1 MESDVV
7 LSDEERSY
15 FARLFNEDITVAPA
29 TQGGLSHTIS
39 VTTEVPELVASLLG
53 KAKITLLAEV
63 GNYKL
68 WFPLE
73 MTLDEYGQF
82 NPVLGIPE
90 VVEYVGRQR
99 SWRST
104 ELDELV
110 ISCTNFSGNVK
121 VLSLSSTGMA
131 LQLNGADIAEQIS
144 HNTELTLHLPDGQL
158 LQLGMEPVR
167 LHDKMLAARITTTK
181 PNRDV
186 LRRYLFQRHRQRHP
200 TLYQNLKN

>member
-1 MESDVV
+1 MEPQAV
-7 LSDEERSY
+7 LSDEERGY
-15 FARLFNEDITVAPA
+15 FAKLFNEDITVAPA
-29 TQGGLSHTIS
+29 AQGGANHTIS

-68 WFPLE
+68 WFPME

-90 VVEYVGRQR
+90 VVEYVGKQR

-104 ELDELV
+104 ELDELD

-131 LQLNGADIAEQIS
+131 LQLNGPDIAEQIS
-144 HNTELTLHLPDGQL
+144 RNTELTLRLPDGQL
-158 LQLGMEPVR
+158 LQLGVEPVR